1 MKIFKPFP
9 KRTKRTSSKIQN
21 DMLRPPVWERL
32 KTGVGHGTAA
42 LATKGR
48 SLTLFMAG
56 SAPAEVSTIPSAEVR
71 SLRVDGAL
79 LLLSMG
85 INAAIWTSA
94 LVTAGK
100 PWLAALPVGGFVALI
115 IGLFDRQI
123 LSAVLNIDGELIMKQ
138 RGMRGF
144 YPLDRRRKWILTSAR
159 ILLSFASMWAAI
171 MLLRV
176 ALFAPDIEAH
186 LAQNHIRENA
196 AVRVTATKLVDAQ
209 LGDLRSVYEKAMI
222 DRNEL
227 RKLESDADAPA
238 NTEGPDGEME
248 AARAEITKARADLE
262 GMSQERAEHLR
273 GASAEDAGVKEQSG
287 DTGRPGRGNQ
297 FAFHQRRAQDILR
310 EMNLRY
316 RLMKVAE
323 ARLTSLAQERQS
335 TITAKQSSGMQARE
349 MLSPRMDAANV
360 QVASMSAK
368 LKQLQDHRPA
378 AIDTMMSK
386 DASYV
391 ALRTGLMARVTALDE
406 VTQGSWSAWLLSL
419 ALSLVC
425 SILELAVVWARAMLG
440 TPHPAGFMR
449 VANNIAAIEAMEVSA
464 RRRRKR
470 STDLPPILSQND
482 NFSFGDEEAA

>member
-1 MKIFKPFP
+1 MKIFKLFQ
-9 KRTKRTSSKIQN
+9 KRTKRASSKIQN
-21 DMLRPPVWERL
+21 EMVRPPAWKRL
-32 KTGVGHGTAA
+32 KAGVGHGINAFAA
-42 LATKGR
+42 KGR

-56 SAPAEVSTIPSAEVR
+56 SAPDEVSNIPSAEVR

-79 LLLSMG
+79 LMLSMG

-100 PWLAALPVGGFVALI
+100 PWMAALPVGVFVALI

-144 YPLDRRRKWILTSAR
+144 YPLDRRRKWKLTSAR
-159 ILLSFASMWAAI
+159 ILLSFASMWAAM

-176 ALFAPDIEAH
+176 SLFAPDIEAN
-186 LAQNHIRENA
+186 LAQKHIRENA
-196 AVRVTATKLVDAQ
+196 RVRVTATKLVDTQ
-209 LGDLRSVYEKAMI
+209 MGDLRTLYEKALN
-222 DRNEL
+222 DRGEL
-227 RKLESDADAPA
+227 RKLESEADAPA
-238 NTEGPDGEME
+238 NTDGPDGEME
-248 AARAEITKARADLE
+248 SARAEITKARSDLQA
-262 GMSQERAEHLR
+262 MSQERAEHLR
-273 GASAEDAGVKEQSG
+273 GASAEDAGVKEQAG
-287 DTGRPGRGNQ
+287 DTGRPGQGNQ

-323 ARLTSLAQERQS
+323 ARLAALAVERQS
-335 TITAKQSSGMQARE
+335 SISAKQISGNQARE
-349 MLSPRMDAANV
+349 MLSPRMDAANA
-360 QVASMSAK
+360 QVAALSVK

-378 AIDTMMSK
+378 AVDAMMTK
-386 DASYV
+386 DPSYV

-406 VTQGSWSAWLLSL
+406 VTKGSLSAWLLSL

-425 SILELAVVWARAMLG
+425 SILELAVVWARAVLG
-440 TPHPAGFMR
+440 TPHPAGYMR
-449 VANNIAAIEAMEVSA
+449 VHNNIAAIEAMESA

-470 STDLPPILSQND
+470 GTDLPPNLSQND
-482 NFSFGDEEAA
+482 NASFDDEEAA